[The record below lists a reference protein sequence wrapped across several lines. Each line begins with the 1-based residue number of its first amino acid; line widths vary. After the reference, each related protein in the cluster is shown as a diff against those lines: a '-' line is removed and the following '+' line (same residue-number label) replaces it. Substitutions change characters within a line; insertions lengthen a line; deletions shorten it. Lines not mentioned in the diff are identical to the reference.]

1 MARRALGPATL
12 AAVQAV
18 EGALLPADRAL
29 AVACSGGTDSTAL
42 AVAAVEVGR
51 RCSLPVSAVVVDHGL
66 QVDSARSSD
75 GARTMLNGLGLT
87 DVEVVTVQVRRTS
100 AGLEGDARR
109 ARYDALERSAEERGA
124 TVLLGHTLDDQAET
138 VLLGLARGS
147 GLRSIAGM
155 AVRRGRLLRPFLD
168 LRRAATAAVCDEAG
182 IRPWSDPHNSDLSFA
197 RVRVRTRVLP
207 VLEGELGPGVAEALA
222 RTADLA
228 REDAD
233 LLDDQAA
240 ALVGGENGNL
250 ECGVLADVPAALR
263 RRVLRRWLDD
273 HGVVDLTAAH
283 LRSVESLV
291 TDWHG
296 QRWIEVPG
304 AAVRRVGGRLVLR
317 P

>member
-18 EGALLPADRAL
+18 ERVLVSEDRRLL
-29 AVACSGGTDSTAL
+29 VACSGGTDSTAL
-42 AVAAVEVGR
+42 AVAAVEAGR
-51 RCSLPVSAVVVDHGL
+51 RRSLPVSAMVVDHGL
-66 QVDSARSSD
+66 QTGSGQVSA
-75 GARTMLNGLGLT
+75 ATLAMLNGLGLT
-87 DVEVVTVQVRRTS
+87 DAEVVAVRVRRTS
-100 AGLEGDARR
+100 AGPEADARQ
-109 ARYDALERSAEERGA
+109 ARYDALERSAGERGA

-155 AVRRGRLLRPFLD
+155 SVRRDRLLRPFLG
-168 LRRAATAAVCDEAG
+168 LRRTATAAVCAEMG
-182 IRPWSDPHNSDLSFA
+182 VRPWSDPHNSDRSFA
-197 RVRVRTRVLP
+197 RVRVRTSVLP

-233 LLDDQAA
+233 LLDQLAA
-240 ALVGGENGNL
+240 AHLQGGNGDL
-250 ECGVLADVPAALR
+250 ECGPLADLPCALR

-273 HGVVDLTAAH
+273 HGVQDLAASH
-283 LRSVESLV
+283 LRAVESLV

-317 P
+317 T

>member
-1 MARRALGPATL
+1 M
-12 AAVQAV
+12 
-18 EGALLPADRAL
+18 
-29 AVACSGGTDSTAL
+29 VACSGGADSTAL
-42 AVAAVEVGR
+42 AVAALEVGR
-51 RCSLPVSAVVVDHGL
+51 RRVLPVSAVVVDHGL
-66 QVDSARSSD
+66 QADSAPSAAA
-75 GARTMLNGLGLT
+75 ARVMLTGLGLT
-87 DVEVVTVQVRRTS
+87 DVEVVAVRVS
-100 AGLEGDARR
+100 PSGAGPEADARQ
-109 ARYDALERSAEERGA
+109 ARYDVLERSADRRSA

-155 AVRRGRLLRPFLD
+155 RVRRGRTLRPFLG
-168 LRRAATAAVCDEAG
+168 LRRSATAAVCDEAG
-182 IRPWSDPHNSDLSFA
+182 LRPWSDPHNDDPSFA
-197 RVRVRTRVLP
+197 RVRVRTKVLP
-207 VLEGELGPGVAEALA
+207 VLEDELGPRVAEALA

-233 LLDDQAA
+233 LLDDLAA
-240 ALVGGENGNL
+240 AQVGGESGDL
-250 ECGVLADVPAALR
+250 ECRTLADLPAALR

-273 HGVVDLTAAH
+273 HGAVDLTAAH

-317 P
+317 S